1 MAIKAIHDQNV
12 FMPSMCLLLAVFV
25 LVAYWP
31 RLLKGKAVDL
41 ERRRWWLKLLGI
53 LCAINFVLAFTFEV
67 YYHVLSCTV
76 SPKYFDTNITIA
88 RFVTTKLVSLGVPF
102 WAESATLLEALRL
115 GTINPWDHDTDYSM
129 IDPGPQGV
137 ADLLAVFNTK
147 EGHTHANYV
156 PERRLI
162 QIMNKVG
169 AQGPHVDIWFWDE
182 ETDETGARF
191 VVGAISDFNFYKRPY
206 GSIYPLQ
213 LVPWAGGF
221 VNVPHQA
228 HYLMRGEYGHSYM
241 SKLTFKGDCTH
252 NIFSARWWPF

>member
-1 MAIKAIHDQNV
+1 
-12 FMPSMCLLLAVFV
+12 
-25 LVAYWP
+25 
-31 RLLKGKAVDL
+31 
-41 ERRRWWLKLLGI
+41 
-53 LCAINFVLAFTFEV
+53 
-67 YYHVLSCTV
+67 
-76 SPKYFDTNITIA
+76 
-88 RFVTTKLVSLGVPF
+88 VTTKLVSLGVPF

-182 ETDETGARF
+182 ETDEVR
-191 VVGAISDFNFYKRPY
+191 D
-206 GSIYPLQ
+206 
-213 LVPWAGGF
+213 
-221 VNVPHQA
+221 
-228 HYLMRGEYGHSYM
+228 
-241 SKLTFKGDCTH
+241 
-252 NIFSARWWPF
+252 